1 MQQTT
6 ISWSNAVSINKH
18 IQESKEV
25 NKQEQKKYLQEFL
38 DNSFEMLD
46 SRDIHFFAEMTGKSA
61 NELRRMHKG
70 ASYSNLVESFIDDET
85 DDIFDFF

>member
-25 NKQEQKKYLQEFL
+25 NKQEQKRYLQEFL

-61 NELRRMHKG
+61 NELRRLHPQ
-70 ASYSNLVESFIDDET
+70 ANYSNLVESFIDDET
-85 DDIFDFF
+85 DDIISFF

>member
-25 NKQEQKKYLQEFL
+25 NKQEQKKYLQEFFL
-38 DNSFEMLD
+38 DSFEMLD
-46 SRDIHFFAEMTGKSA
+46 SRDIHFFAEMTGKST
-61 NELRRMHKG
+61 NELRRLHPQ
-70 ASYSNLVESFIDDET
+70 ANYANLVESFIDDET

>member
-25 NKQEQKKYLQEFL
+25 NKKEQEKYLQDFF
-38 DNSFEMLD
+38 DNDFEMLD

-61 NELRRMHKG
+61 NELRRLHPQTN
-70 ASYSNLVESFIDDET
+70 YSNLVESFIDDET
-85 DDIFDFF
+85 NDIFDFF